1 MGAFAHTAFRLF
13 FSARLLSILAVQ
25 MQGLAIGWQVY
36 EITGNYLDLGFV
48 GLAQFLPAI
57 LLSLVTGHVADR
69 FPRKRVVLTC
79 HAAMATASAALF
91 VLASTGVRR
100 VASVYA
106 VLVAIGTVRAFLNP
120 ANQAI
125 LADTVPEDE
134 LANAVALGSSI
145 VQGGLVAGPWLGGV
159 LYGVLHAAAPVY
171 ALSTLSS
178 TVSLVLVAFM
188 RPRPPTKRAGAPT
201 FRTLIAGVEYVWRHK
216 VLLGAISLDL
226 FAVLLGGAV
235 ALLPAYAK
243 DILHVNEGGFGLLR
257 GAPAVGALV
266 TAIVLA
272 KRPLRRRA
280 GPTMFACVAIFGVA
294 TIVFGASK
302 SFPLSLAALFV
313 VGASDM
319 VSVFVRLTLVQLR
332 TPTEMRGRVSAV
344 NMVFIG
350 ASNELGE
357 FESGVTAAWMG
368 AVPAVIAGGIG
379 TLVVVLLWSWM
390 FPSLRRTDT
399 LEDEKGRDTLE
410 GDHGASDA

>member
-1 MGAFAHTAFRLF
+1 MAAFAHSAFRLF
-13 FSARLLSILAVQ
+13 FAARLLAILAVQ
-25 MQGLAIGWQVY
+25 MQSLAIGWQVY
-36 EITGNYLDLGFV
+36 QITGNYLDLGLV
-48 GLAQFLPAI
+48 GLAQFLPAV

-69 FPRKRVVLTC
+69 FARRSVLLVC
-79 HAAMATASAALF
+79 HASMAAGSCALF
-91 VLASTGVRR
+91 VLARLGVTR
-100 VASVYA
+100 VSAIYV
-106 VLVAIGTVRAFLNP
+106 VLVVIGTVRAFLNP

-125 LADTVPEDE
+125 LADVVPESD
-134 LANAVALGSSI
+134 LANAVAWGSSI
-145 VQGGLVAGPWLGGV
+145 VQGGLVAGPWVGGI
-159 LYGVLHAAAPVY
+159 LYGVFHAAAPVY
-171 ALSTLSS
+171 AICTGCSLAAFGLV
-178 TVSLVLVAFM
+178 TVM
-188 RPRPPTKRAGAPT
+188 RPQGHAKRAGGPT
-201 FRTLIAGVEYVWRHK
+201 FRTLVAGIEYVWRNK
-216 VLLGAISLDL
+216 VILGAISLDL

-266 TAIVLA
+266 MAVYLA

-280 GPTMFACVAIFGVA
+280 GATMFGCVALFGVA
-294 TIVFGASK
+294 TIVFGASR

-357 FESGVTAAWMG
+357 FESGVTAAWLG
-368 AVPAVIAGGIG
+368 AVPAVVVGGIG
-379 TLVVVLLWSWM
+379 TLLVVLLWCWM
-390 FPSLRRTDT
+390 FPALRRTDT
-399 LEDEKGRDTLE
+399 LEE
-410 GDHGASDA
+410 GGAVIRS